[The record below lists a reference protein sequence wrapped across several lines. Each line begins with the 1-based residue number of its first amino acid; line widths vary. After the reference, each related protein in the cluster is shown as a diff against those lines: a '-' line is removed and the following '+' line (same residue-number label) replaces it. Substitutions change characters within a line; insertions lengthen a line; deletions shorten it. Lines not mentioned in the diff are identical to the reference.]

1 MANILTC
8 KIIFT
13 ACAYSVICVADCLFA
28 ASPVLE
34 KLCPPQEQVSVTKH
48 SIQLDGNTLNY
59 TAIAGFLPIL
69 DESGKTEANMF
80 FVAYIKEQQD
90 VTSRPVTF
98 AFNGGPGSSSVWLHL
113 GCLGPKRVVLQKD
126 AGSPP
131 YMLIDNQYT
140 WLDLSDIVFI
150 DPIGTGFSYVAD
162 KSHEKDFF
170 DVHKDIDSVGSFIRL
185 FLTKYKRWS
194 SPKYLVGES
203 YGTLRAVGLLGYLP
217 KEYGIKIDGVV
228 LISSALN
235 FEMISFKKGNDL
247 PYVLYLPSYTAAAWY
262 HKKLSWGLQADLPKA
277 LKEVRK
283 WADNEYLVLLAKGD
297 NLSAGEQSKLSDK
310 LSAYTGLSPEFIRKN
325 NFRINVFSFIT
336 ELLADKRLQ
345 IGLMDSRVTGIAVP
359 PGDNYED
366 PSFGAVRTTFV
377 TALNDYLARN
387 LDFNDVMPYKSL
399 SMKVNSSWQWGS
411 AAEGFVDFTDNLTK
425 AIIAN
430 EKLKVFAAMGYYD
443 LTTPFSTQEY
453 TFDHLGLEPDYKKN
467 IHYSYY
473 HSGHQIYTS
482 EDSLKKLKADIA
494 VFFGDQMSR

>member
-1 MANILTC
+1 LIFATFALCVINITN
-8 KIIFT
+8 
-13 ACAYSVICVADCLFA
+13 CAFA
-28 ASPVLE
+28 TSPASE
-34 KLCPPQEQVSVTKH
+34 KPCPPQEQVSVTKH

-59 TAIAGFLPIL
+59 TAIAGFLPIM

-80 FVAYIKEQQD
+80 FVAYIKEQED
-90 VTSRPVTF
+90 ATATPITF

-113 GCLGPKRVVLQKD
+113 GCLGPKRVILQEDK
-126 AGSPP
+126 GPP
-131 YMLIDNQYT
+131 YTLVDNKYT
-140 WLDLSDIVFI
+140 WLDLSDIVLI
-150 DPIGTGFSYVAD
+150 DPIGTGFSYVVD

-170 DVHKDIDSVGSFIRL
+170 DVRKDIDSVGNFIRL

-203 YGTLRAVGLLGYLP
+203 YGTLRAVGLLDYLP
-217 KEYGIKIDGVV
+217 NEYGIKIDGVV

-235 FEMISFKKGNDL
+235 FEMITFKRGNDL

-262 HKKLSWGLQADLPKA
+262 HKKLSSDLQADLPKT
-277 LKEVRK
+277 LKEVQK

-297 NLSAGEQSKLSDK
+297 NLSAGEQTKLSNK
-310 LSAYTGLSPEFIRKN
+310 LATYTGLSCEFIRKN

-336 ELLADKRLQ
+336 ELLADKGLQ
-345 IGLMDSRVTGIAVP
+345 IGLMDSRVTSISVP
-359 PGDNYED
+359 PRDDYED

-377 TALNDYLARN
+377 TALNDYLARS
-387 LDFNDVMPYKSL
+387 LDFNSVMPYKSL

-411 AAEGFVDFTDNLTK
+411 AAGGFVDFTSNLTK

-453 TFDHLGLEPDYKKN
+453 TFDHLGLEPSRKKN
-467 IHYSYY
+467 ITYSYY
-473 HSGHQIYTS
+473 NSGHQVYTS
-482 EDSLKKLKADIA
+482 EDSLKKLKTDIA
-494 VFFGDQMSR
+494 TFYGN